1 MNSVVKFFS
10 SLVLLSSLSLFA
22 QEKAKLGEGEIRD
35 SERIRFTNRSNAR
48 AAENVKR
55 QNDTIGKKLSELIES
70 EPTQV
75 HDYKNVSVRR
85 ILADKNG
92 MFGEILFL

>member
-48 AAENVKR
+48 AAENVKDKMI
-55 QNDTIGKKLSELIES
+55 QSGKSFPS
-70 EPTQV
+70 
-75 HDYKNVSVRR
+75 
-85 ILADKNG
+85 
-92 MFGEILFL
+92 